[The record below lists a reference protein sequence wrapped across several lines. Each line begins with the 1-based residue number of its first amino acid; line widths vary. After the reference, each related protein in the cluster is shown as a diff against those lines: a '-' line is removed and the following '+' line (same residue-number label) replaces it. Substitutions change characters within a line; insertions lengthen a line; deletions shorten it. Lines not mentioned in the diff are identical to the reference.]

1 MVPIKE
7 YAMKSS
13 GASSTTSG
21 GEGNRTGRRIGRLDQ
36 SDRGLGGAN
45 DTGYPATNQE

>member
-7 YAMKSS
+7 LRNEIKRSL
-13 GASSTTSG
+13 STTSG
-21 GEGNRTGRRIGRLDQ
+21 REGNRTGRRIGRLDQ

-45 DTGYPATNQE
+45 DTGYPATNPE